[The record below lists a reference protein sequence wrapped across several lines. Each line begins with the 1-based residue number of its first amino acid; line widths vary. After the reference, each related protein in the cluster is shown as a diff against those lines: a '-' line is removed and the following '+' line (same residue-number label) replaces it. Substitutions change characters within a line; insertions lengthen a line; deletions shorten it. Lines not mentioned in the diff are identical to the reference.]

1 MLMTL
6 GLFVFGINTLSY
18 QTLQRTT
25 SWRHNSQNR
34 IGNSLSYQFLGAGE
48 DKQTLSGWQAPE
60 LSGEKLSLE
69 VLRQMANTGAPYVMV
84 DGTGLVHGLWIIKQV
99 TETKTLFHPNGQAKR
114 IEFSIDLIKVD
125 DAQINQVTLLNSLI
139 NILA

>member
-1 MLMTL
+1 MLHL
-6 GLFVFGINTLSY
+6 RRGSRESGAVAAAE
-18 QTLQRTT
+18 
-25 SWRHNSQNR
+25 
-34 IGNSLSYQFLGAGE
+34 FLGAGE

-139 NILA
+139 NIPA

>member
-48 DKQTLSGWQAPE
+48 D
-60 LSGEKLSLE
+60 
-69 VLRQMANTGAPYVMV
+69 
-84 DGTGLVHGLWIIKQV
+84 
-99 TETKTLFHPNGQAKR
+99 
-114 IEFSIDLIKVD
+114 
-125 DAQINQVTLLNSLI
+125 
-139 NILA
+139 